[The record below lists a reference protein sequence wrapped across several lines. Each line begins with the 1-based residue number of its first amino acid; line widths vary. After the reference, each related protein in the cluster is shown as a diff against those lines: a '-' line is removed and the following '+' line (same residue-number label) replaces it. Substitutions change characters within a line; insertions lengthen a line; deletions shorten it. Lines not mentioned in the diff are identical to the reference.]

1 MNFKF
6 SLNETGS
13 IGLIQKPASEIL
25 TGVESDIESLALS
38 LDMSEADSEFG
49 KAIVEFGV
57 ESTQYTFATEADATI
72 AKKPGLLK
80 KNKGSNG

>member
-25 TGVESDIESLALS
+25 AGVESDIESLALS

-49 KAIVEFGV
+49 KAVIDFGI
-57 ESTQYTFATEADATI
+57 ESTQ
-72 AKKPGLLK
+72 
-80 KNKGSNG
+80 